1 MGLGRISEFR
11 RTGGFMKS
19 KYFIIKIAFGIVNF
33 IDDDLK
39 LRKMDIDNYK
49 KFCCT
54 L

>member
-1 MGLGRISEFR
+1 
-11 RTGGFMKS
+11 MKS
-19 KYFIIKIAFGIVNF
+19 KYFIIKIAFGIVYF